1 MTAAKNRD
9 QGTGI
14 REQAKAT
21 EVREIPLEQ
30 LEASR
35 NNPRRTMDEAGL
47 QELAASIREHGVNN
61 PLLVRPI
68 DLDCM
73 TGDPLPGEARVG
85 DAYEIIC
92 GHRRSEAATIA
103 GLTSVPCIVRNL
115 DDATAAEL
123 ALIDNLQRVDVD
135 AIEEADALGELRDR
149 LHSIQAVAL
158 KVGKE
163 QSYVAQR
170 LKLLTL
176 TPWSRD
182 ALREKLIT
190 IDHALLL
197 CRLAEEEQNAALKW
211 TLDHTAGSKKPVDKV
226 IAEIVERRRDRAEK
240 LAEDP
245 EEYSY
250 YRHHSFEPQS
260 VVRLKAHI
268 AEDSGT
274 PLDRAP
280 WPLDA
285 DYLGSDAPACSACE
299 KNTKANAPLFGDL
312 DIGEP
317 TCTDRACFMEKAS
330 AFVRIQARTSEGTAA
345 PLRVS
350 WKATSKEPRMGSTPN
365 PKYPDGP
372 AYLPSVKLDQV
383 FKAGQWIEAKKAC
396 PNALQAVTIDWSD
409 ANDRGYMG
417 GSGKLRKPGEI
428 LQVCVTPKCKVH
440 SKAYEK
446 TTAAQREEKSDAER
460 KAQAAAEMEK
470 FNAFRETEKPVREAV
485 FEACRAA
492 IKPAALKRNLLA
504 RALDWKSQNALCW
517 AAGYEETDYNQRQKY
532 VKDRIEKT
540 PEQYLDRL
548 LFDAAFGELLVIDAN
563 AMRAKDR
570 GRAGLRE
577 LAKLVGVDAAVIERK
592 LDKPEK
598 AKAAPVKSAKKKPL
612 LNAAARKRIA
622 DAQRKRWAQAAKPAA
637 KKAAKKG
644 GAK

>member
-1 MTAAKNRD
+1 MTTAIATVD
-9 QGTGI
+9 QVQQI
-14 REQAKAT
+14 A
-21 EVREIPLEQ
+21 LEQ
-30 LEASR
+30 LNASVK
-35 NNPRRTMDEAGL
+35 NPRRTMDEAGL
-47 QELAASIREHGVNN
+47 QELAASIREHGINV

-73 TGDPLPGEARVG
+73 TGEPLPGEARVG

-123 ALIDNLQRVDVD
+123 ALVDNLQRVDVD

-149 LHSIQAVAL
+149 LHSIQAVSL

-176 TPWSRD
+176 TCWSRD

-197 CRLAEEEQNAALKW
+197 CRLAEDEQNAALKW

-268 AEDSGT
+268 ADESGT

-285 DYLGSDAPACSACE
+285 DYLGTGCADVACSACE

-317 TCTDRACFMEKAS
+317 TCTDRACFLEKTS

-350 WKATSKEPRMGSTPN
+350 WKATSKEPRMGSTVN

-383 FKAGQWIEAKKAC
+383 FKDGQWIEAKKAC
-396 PNALQAVTIDWSD
+396 PHACQAVTIDWSD

-428 LQVCVTPKCKVH
+428 LQVCVMPKCKVH
-440 SKAYEK
+440 PKAYEK

-470 FNAFRETEKPVREAV
+470 FNAFKKAETPVREAV

-492 IKPAALKRNLLA
+492 IKPASLKRNLLA
-504 RALDWKSQNALCW
+504 RLDWQGRNALCW
-517 AAGYEETDYNQRQKY
+517 AAGYEENDYNKRQKY

-548 LFDAAFGELLVIDAN
+548 LFDATFGGLLVIDAN
-563 AMRAKDR
+563 AMRGKDR

-577 LAKLVGVDAAVIERK
+577 LAKVVGVDAAAIERK

-598 AKAAPVKSAKKKPL
+598 AKVAPAKK
-612 LNAAARKRIA
+612 AAAKT
-622 DAQRKRWAQAAKPAA
+622 AAKKTATAPAKKTPA

>member
-1 MTAAKNRD
+1 MTAIATVD
-9 QGTGI
+9 QI
-14 REQAKAT
+14 QQ
-21 EVREIPLEQ
+21 IPLEK
-30 LEASR
+30 LNASLK
-35 NNPRRTMDEAGL
+35 NPRRTMDEAGL

-73 TGDPLPGEARVG
+73 TGDPLPGEAHGG
-85 DAYEIIC
+85 DAYEIVC

-115 DDATAAEL
+115 DDATAADL
-123 ALIDNLQRVDVD
+123 ALVDNLQRVDVD

-149 LHSIQAVAL
+149 LHSVQAVAL

-176 TPWSRD
+176 TCWSRD

-197 CRLAEEEQNAALKW
+197 CRLAEDEQNAALKW

-245 EEYSY
+245 EKYSC

-268 AEDSGT
+268 ADESGT

-280 WPLDA
+280 WPLEA
-285 DYLGSDAPACSACE
+285 DYLGSNPCSICE

-317 TCTDRACFMEKAS
+317 TCTDRACFLEKTS

-350 WKATSKEPRMGSTPN
+350 WKATSKEPRMGSTVN

-383 FKAGQWIEAKKAC
+383 FKAGQWIEATKKAC
-396 PNALQAVTIDWSD
+396 PHACQAVTIDWSD

-428 LQVCVTPKCKVH
+428 LQVCVMPKCKVH
-440 SKAYEK
+440 RKAYEK
-446 TTAAQREEKSDAER
+446 TAPANGASTAQSQKQEQERREKWEAYV
-460 KAQAAAEMEK
+460 AA
-470 FNAFRETEKPVREAV
+470 EKPVRRALYDAV
-485 FEACRAA
+485 LAQ
-492 IKPAALKRNLLA
+492 IKPETIKRNLLLSNSRQWQYPICVA
-504 RALDWKSQNALCW
+504 DGFESEDWEERQEHVEGLIAKATDAQLDVLLFHSTFGNSLVVDGNAL
-517 AAGYEETDYNQRQKY
+517 Y
-532 VKDRIEKT
+532 VKDR
-540 PEQYLDRL
+540 
-548 LFDAAFGELLVIDAN
+548 
-563 AMRAKDR
+563 
-570 GRAGLRE
+570 GRRRLRE
-577 LAKLVGVDAAVIERK
+577 LARVVGVDAAAIERK
-592 LDKPEK
+592 FAKPEK
-598 AKAAPVKSAKKKPL
+598 AKPAPAKKL
-612 LNAAARKRIA
+612 
-622 DAQRKRWAQAAKPAA
+622 AAKPVA
-637 KKAAKKG
+637 KKAAKKTVKKA
-644 GAK
+644 AKKAGRR